1 MEATEQELKR
11 YEELQVF
18 ALDFARTGKTQDLKA
33 MLQSG
38 MPVNLSDHKGNSL
51 LMLASYNRNLETT
64 SMLVDF
70 GAQVDK
76 KNDRGQTPLA
86 GVCFKGYL
94 DIVKVLVKA
103 GANIYENNGMGTT
116 PIMFASMFGN
126 YEIVKF
132 LSEQNKNNN
141 FKAKI
146 YLIISKIFSLF
157 KKNKIK

>member
-51 LMLASYNRNLETT
+51 LMLASYNGNLETT

-132 LSEQNKNNN
+132 LSQQNKTHNM
-141 FKAKI
+141 KAKI
-146 YLIISKIFSLF
+146 YLLISKIFSLF
-157 KKNKIK
+157 RKK

>member
-1 MEATEQELKR
+1 MEATSDEIKR

-18 ALDFARTGKTQDLKA
+18 ALDFARTGKTEDLKA
-33 MLQSG
+33 MLQAG

-51 LMLASYNRNLETT
+51 IMLASYNGNLETT
-64 SMLVDF
+64 QMLVSM
-70 GAQVDK
+70 GAMVDK

-126 YEIVKF
+126 SEIVKF
-132 LSEQNKNNN
+132 LDEQNSG
-141 FKAKI
+141 FKSKI
-146 YLIISKIFSLF
+146 YLGFSKFISIF
-157 KKNKIK
+157 KKKKLK

>member
-1 MEATEQELKR
+1 MEATSDEIKR

-33 MLQSG
+33 MLQVG
-38 MPVNLSDHKGNSL
+38 MPVNLCDHKGNSL
-51 LMLASYNRNLETT
+51 IMLASYNGNFETT
-64 SMLVDF
+64 VMLVDF
-70 GAQVDK
+70 GAEVDK

-86 GVCFKGYL
+86 GVCFKGYI

-126 YEIVKF
+126 SEIVKF
-132 LSEQNKNNN
+132 LDEQNSG
-141 FKAKI
+141 FKSKI
-146 YLIISKIFSLF
+146 YLGFSKFISIF
-157 KKNKIK
+157 KKKKLK

>member
-1 MEATEQELKR
+1 MEATLDEIKR

-33 MLQSG
+33 MLQYG
-38 MPVNLSDHKGNSL
+38 MPVNLCDHKGNSL
-51 LMLASYNRNLETT
+51 IMLASYNGNFETT
-64 SMLVDF
+64 VMLVDF
-70 GAQVDK
+70 GAEVDK

-86 GVCFKGYL
+86 GVCFKGYI

-126 YEIVKF
+126 SEIVKF
-132 LSEQNKNNN
+132 LDEQNSG
-141 FKAKI
+141 FKSKI
-146 YLIISKIFSLF
+146 YLGFSKFISIF
-157 KKNKIK
+157 KKKKLK